1 MEKTYWF
8 VVRYYKDNIYNVGQ
22 IILKAISAQEAVNKV
37 RYDGL
42 LDSNGEIINP
52 YEIMEVYKKV
62 NNWN

>member
-8 VVRYYKDNIYNVGQ
+8 VVRYYKDDIYNVGQ

-42 LDSNGEIINP
+42 LDSNGEVINP